1 MKKHLISFETLT
13 RITIVLLLVT
23 FSFAFYGG
31 PLIASADPK
40 TKCAENWRKQGRFS
54 EFNGHKIFVYAS
66 GPKSEN
72 GTGVLIVHGY
82 PGSSWDWKGV
92 VGPVAEKTRVVVPD
106 MLGFGN
112 SDKPKVGT
120 YKQNY
125 SLMTQADMYEAIA
138 KEEGLTNVVLVAHDM
153 GQTVGAELMAR
164 HDEGKLSFK
173 IKHAIILNGS
183 TLVDM
188 IELAEMQVELLKKPD
203 KALTEHMDFK
213 EFGDGL
219 RPTFSKEHAASDE
232 TINCMTAQVF
242 ANDGDLVIAQILR
255 YLKERKE
262 FYDRWAGTLT
272 GFSSAPM
279 SVYWGTQDPVAL
291 EAMANRIKLWRPVTD
306 LHKWP
311 DVGHWPSIEVPDR
324 VAKAILD
331 RLEG

>member
-1 MKKHLISFETLT
+1 MIFVLIT
-13 RITIVLLLVT
+13 V
-23 FSFAFYGG
+23 SFAFYAGRQV
-31 PLIASADPK
+31 ASANSFPQSLK
-40 TKCAENWRKQGRFS
+40 TWVEEGRYS
-54 EFNGHKIFVYAS
+54 SFNGKKIFVHTS
-66 GPKSEN
+66 GPKSKD
-72 GTGVLIVHGY
+72 GSGVLIVHGY

-92 VGPVAEKTRVVVPD
+92 VAIVGKKARVVVPD
-106 MLGFGN
+106 MLGFGH
-112 SDKPKVGT
+112 SAKPKTGT
-120 YKQNY
+120 YKDNY

-138 KEEGLTNVVLVAHDM
+138 KEEGLKNVVLVAHDM

-164 HDEGKLSFK
+164 QDEGRLSFN

-188 IELAEMQVELLKKPD
+188 IELAEMQKKLLKKPD
-203 KALTEHMDFK
+203 KALTEHLDFK
-213 EFGDGL
+213 EFGDGF

-232 TINCMTAQVF
+232 TIDCMSAQVF
-242 ANDGDLVIAQILR
+242 ANNGDLVIAQILR
-255 YLKERKE
+255 YLKERRE

-272 GFSSAPM
+272 GFHSAPM

-291 EAMANRIKLWRPVTD
+291 EAMADRIKLWRPVTD